1 MHVCPAGDQ
10 NSPASDQNRMAA
22 SLAIDVSQISVSQVD
37 VVAAL
42 HIASF
47 TEPWDDPWSR
57 EFLWRI
63 LSTPGAFGFVAQE
76 SVSEIDT
83 PVGFALMRMSGEE
96 CEILSIGVIPDARRR
111 GVGCA
116 LLGSIARLAASRD
129 ATSMV
134 LEVAEDNAPAIGLYR
149 SLGLV
154 RVGRRP
160 RYYRRDDK
168 PVDALILRGTIT
180 QT

>member
-1 MHVCPAGDQ
+1 MHVYPVSEQHRLAT
-10 NSPASDQNRMAA
+10 
-22 SLAIDVSQISVSQVD
+22 SLAIDVSEISVSEVD

-42 HIASF
+42 HAASF

-57 EFLWRI
+57 DFLWRI

-76 SVSEIDT
+76 SVADIAT
-83 PVGFALMRMSGEE
+83 PVGFALVRISGGE

-111 GVGCA
+111 GVGRE
-116 LLGSIARLAASRD
+116 LLGSVARLAASQD

-134 LEVAEDNAPAIGLYR
+134 LEVADDNVPAIELYH
-149 SLGLV
+149 SLGLA

-160 RYYRRDDK
+160 RYYRRDDNH
-168 PVDALILRGTIT
+168 VDALILRG
-180 QT
+180 QTTKI